1 MALLEFK
8 NLDFRYAGSEADVLA
23 DINLSIEDGEIVLI
37 TGASGSGK
45 TTLLKHM
52 VSSMMPCGQRKGEI
66 NIADGLFVGYVGQN
80 PDDQIVTDKVWHEL
94 AFGLENM
101 GLPSDEIRRR
111 SAETAAYFGIS
122 GWYHRETDKLSGG
135 QKQILNLAAVMAM
148 KPAVLV
154 LDEPTSQLDPI
165 AAGHFL
171 DTVFKLNR
179 ELGITVVMSEHCT
192 EYIFSRA
199 DKVVML
205 QEGRILQAGKPENV
219 AKRLSDKES
228 RLWLPAAAQ
237 IALEMYSKDAR
248 TDFDMCVETAQT
260 GLDMRSEAVQTDS
273 DMCAE
278 AAHQFIPFTIRDGR
292 RWIKQRIKDQNG
304 AAVNNGSSENV
315 SEAKAFTTVAA
326 KNVTFRYSRYDE
338 NVLDNLSFEAYRG
351 EILALLGGNGSGKTT
366 LLKLIAGVRKCVGG
380 SIKCI
385 GRTALLAQ
393 NPIAMFTEIS
403 VEEELAEIMT
413 DKDNTWAKDLSRE
426 KKLEKIEEMLDYIEL
441 KNVRTNNPLDISGG
455 QQQKLAL
462 AKALLL
468 RPDILMLDE
477 PTKGIDPVFKKELGG
492 LLKRLASEGKT
503 IILVSHDLEFCGQ
516 YANRCGLLFDGQLV
530 SLSDTKQFFTGNSYY
545 TTAAG
550 RLTEGILEG
559 CVTCDDVVELLHVA
573 GAPI

>member
-101 GLPSDEIRRR
+101 GLLSDEIRRR

-192 EYIFSRA
+192 QYIFSRA

-205 QEGRILQAGKPENV
+205 QEGRILQAGKPKDV

-228 RLWLPAAAQ
+228 RLWLPATAQ
-237 IALEMYSKDAR
+237 IALEMYSG
-248 TDFDMCVETAQT
+248 T
-260 GLDMRSEAVQTDS
+260 
-273 DMCAE
+273 
-278 AAHQFIPFTIRDGR
+278 AHQFIPFTIRDGR
-292 RWIKQRIKDQNG
+292 RWIKERIKKPNG

-315 SEAKAFTTVAA
+315 LEEKAFTTVAA

-380 SIKCI
+380 SIKCT
-385 GRTALLAQ
+385 GRTVLLAQ

-413 DKDNTWAKDLSRE
+413 DKNNTWAKDLSRE
-426 KKLEKIEEMLDYIEL
+426 EKLAKIEEMLDYMEL

-468 RPDILMLDE
+468 KPNILMLDE

-559 CVTCDDVVELLHVA
+559 CVTCDDVVELLHAA
-573 GAPI
+573 GAPT

>member
-8 NLDFRYAGSEADVLA
+8 NLDFRYAGSEANVLA

-148 KPAVLV
+148 KPAMLV

-199 DKVVML
+199 DKIVML
-205 QEGRILQAGKPENV
+205 QEGRILQAGKPEDV

-228 RLWLPAAAQ
+228 RLWLPAAAR
-237 IALEMYSKDAR
+237 IALEMYSG
-248 TDFDMCVETAQT
+248 TAN
-260 GLDMRSEAVQTDS
+260 
-273 DMCAE
+273 
-278 AAHQFIPFTIRDGR
+278 QFIPFTIRDSR
-292 RWIKQRIKDQNG
+292 RWIKERIKSQNG

-385 GRTALLAQ
+385 GRTVLLVQ

-413 DKDNTWAKDLSRE
+413 DKNNTWAKDLSRE
-426 KKLEKIEEMLDYIEL
+426 EKLAKIEEMLDYMEL

>member
-8 NLDFRYAGSEADVLA
+8 NLDFRYAGSETDVLA

-37 TGASGSGK
+37 IGASGSGK

-52 VSSMMPCGQRKGEI
+52 VSSMVPCGQRKGEI

-205 QEGRILQAGKPENV
+205 QKGRILQAGKPENV
-219 AKRLSDKES
+219 AKRLYDKES

-237 IALEMYSKDAR
+237 IALEVYSKEAR
-248 TDFDMCVETAQT
+248 TDLDMCVET
-260 GLDMRSEAVQTDS
+260 
-273 DMCAE
+273 
-278 AAHQFIPFTIRDGR
+278 AHQFIPFTVRDGR
-292 RWIKQRIKDQNG
+292 RWIKERIKSQNG
-304 AAVNNGSSENV
+304 GTVNKDSSENV
-315 SEAKAFTTVAA
+315 AEAKAFTTVAA

-380 SIKCI
+380 SIKCT
-385 GRTALLAQ
+385 GRTVLLAQ

-426 KKLEKIEEMLDYIEL
+426 EKLAKIEEMLDYMEL
-441 KNVRTNNPLDISGG
+441 QNVRTNNPLDISGG

-559 CVTCDDVVELLHVA
+559 CVTCDDVVELLNFV

>member
-8 NLDFRYAGSEADVLA
+8 NLDFRYAGSEADVLT

-52 VSSMMPCGQRKGEI
+52 VSSMAPCGQCKGEI

-101 GLPSDEIRRR
+101 GLPSDEIKRR

-122 GWYHRETDKLSGG
+122 GWYHKETDKLSGG

-148 KPAVLV
+148 KPSVLV

-165 AAGHFL
+165 ASGHFL

-192 EYIFSRA
+192 EYIFARA

-205 QEGRILQAGKPENV
+205 QNGRILQAGKPENV
-219 AKRLSDKES
+219 AKRLSGQEG
-228 RLWLPAAAQ
+228 RLWLPTAARV
-237 IALEMYSKDAR
+237 ALETCSD
-248 TDFDMCVETAQT
+248 T
-260 GLDMRSEAVQTDS
+260 VQ
-273 DMCAE
+273 
-278 AAHQFIPFTIRDGR
+278 QFIPFTIRDGR
-292 RWIKQRIKDQNG
+292 RWIKERIKNQSSGAVNNDSSQNNG
-304 AAVNNGSSENV
+304 ISQNNGSSQKNV
-315 SEAKAFTTVAA
+315 TAKKFPTVAA

-338 NVLDNLSFEAYRG
+338 NVLDNLSFDAYRG

-380 SIKCI
+380 NIKCT
-385 GRTALLAQ
+385 GRTVLLAQ
-393 NPIAMFTEIS
+393 NPIAMFTELS

-426 KKLEKIEEMLDYIEL
+426 EKLAKIEEMLDYMEL
-441 KNVRTNNPLDISGG
+441 QNVRTNNPLDISGG

-503 IILVSHDLEFCGQ
+503 IILASHDLEFCGQ
-516 YANRCGLLFDGQLV
+516 YANWCGLLFDGQLV

-550 RLTEGILEG
+550 RLTEGIIEG
-559 CVTCDDVVELLHVA
+559 CVTCEDVVELLHFA
-573 GAPI
+573 F